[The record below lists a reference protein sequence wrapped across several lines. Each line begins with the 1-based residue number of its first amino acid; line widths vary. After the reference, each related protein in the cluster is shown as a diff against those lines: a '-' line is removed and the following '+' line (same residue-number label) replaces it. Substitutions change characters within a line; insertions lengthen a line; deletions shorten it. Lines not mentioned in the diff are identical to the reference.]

1 MTRTLEQLAHL
12 VHQHR
17 ASLCAGLRAS
27 AWGSVMRPEDI
38 DDAISAAFL
47 AACQH
52 PEPFHQAL
60 ARGDTGWVRGRFL
73 LMAKR
78 KGRDAAR
85 RHHRTRELGAPLE
98 LATGGAPPIEELVF
112 LHIHLDGLLREAA
125 ARVCPRRVEPL
136 TSALRER
143 MRSGQGDA
151 AVSRRTGL
159 PREYICRARRA
170 IESELKMCCG

>member
-1 MTRTLEQLAHL
+1 MTRTLEQLAYL

-17 ASLCAGLRAS
+17 AGLRATLRAS
-27 AWGSVMRPEDI
+27 AWGGVMSPEDI

-52 PEPFHQAL
+52 PEPFREAL
-60 ARGDTGWVRGRFL
+60 ARGDTGWMRGRFL

-98 LATGGAPPIEELVF
+98 LATGGAPPIEELVY

-125 ARVCPRRVEPL
+125 ARVCPRKAEPL
-136 TSALRER
+136 ASALRER
-143 MRSGQGDA
+143 LRSGQGDA
-151 AVSRRTGL
+151 TVSRRTGL
-159 PREYICRARRA
+159 PREYICRARLA
-170 IESELKMCCG
+170 IERELKMCCG